1 VSAAAYLRHP
11 TIAGDVVVFVAEDD
25 LWTVGATGGTAH
37 RITANPGS
45 ITRPRLSPDG
55 SMIAYVSRD
64 EGVRDAWIMTVDGS
78 TVRRLTFFGSVNS
91 IAAWTPDGSAV
102 IVVSDHDQP
111 FLGFTHLWSVPVD
124 GGPPERLPVGHA
136 WSLSFLSSGGM
147 VLGRNAFDPARWKR
161 YRGGRAGQIWADRI
175 GSGEFEPLVDL
186 AGNLADPMAVGSRI
200 FFLSDHEG
208 VGNLYSVTPT
218 GRNIRRHTH
227 HDFFYV
233 RYPSSDGR
241 RVVYHAG
248 GDLYLAD
255 PAVDGS
261 ERIDVTIPSA
271 RPQRNRRFIS
281 PGRFVESVQLHPEGH
296 SLVMDVRGS
305 AFTMPLWE
313 GSPIRHTGGSA
324 VRDRL
329 TSWLPDGERILS
341 ITDQEGEERLIVRSV
356 DGSGAPTVLDIELGR
371 VRSLDVAPKA
381 GKGSTRVAT
390 TNHRHELS
398 IVDLDKGTSELI
410 HRSPFMW
417 IGGTAWSPDGRW
429 LAFCSRRT
437 ETTQD
442 LFCYDTRESKLHPI
456 GTGAFVDQRPTFD
469 PEGKFLFYLSSRVF
483 DPVPDSV
490 FHDYGFPS
498 SAIVMIVPL
507 QEGTAVPFRLASKE
521 VRSPGGNGQ
530 AAKPPNDKK
539 GGAAKAED
547 AIGVEIDFQGIADRI
562 ESLPIP
568 AGRHLRVT
576 AAAGRVYI
584 LSYPVRGAL
593 GSPSLGGEPP
603 KGVLSSFDLASD
615 AHETVADGVSAFD
628 VSADG
633 KTLAIWYGTK
643 LRVVAV
649 GWKDDKSGKETVGRD
664 VGFVDMTRIRVE
676 VDPPAEWRQMFTE
689 AWRLQRDYFWSED
702 MTGVDWLAV
711 HDRYLGLVDRVS
723 TRSEFSDLLWE
734 MQGELGTSH
743 AYELGGEYRPE
754 PGYTL
759 GRLGADLEWS
769 RGAWRVR
776 RIPRGDSWDAD
787 ARSPLARSGVDVGVG
802 DRLLS
807 IDGVE
812 LDRNTAPEALLV
824 DRGGRT
830 VTATVARGRRRP
842 RRVVIEPLKSETRLR
857 YRDWVEANR
866 QTVREST
873 GGRCGYIHIPDMGAP
888 GFAEFHRSWRQEV
901 TADGLVIDV
910 RFNRGG
916 NVSQLLLQK
925 LLRDRLG
932 YRVTRWSLPRAFPT
946 DAPAGPMV
954 CLTNEFAGSDGDIF
968 SHTFKMHDLGPLIG
982 TRTWGG
988 VVGIWPQQSLVDGTV
1003 TTQPQFGTWFNDVE
1017 FSVENYGT
1025 DPDIEVVIAP
1035 HDYGAGRDPQ
1045 MDRALIEL
1053 MAIVEQHDREL
1064 PDFSVR
1070 PSTEPPRLI

>member
-1 VSAAAYLRHP
+1 MSPSAYLRHP
-11 TIAGDVVVFVAEDD
+11 TIAGDLVVFVAEDD
-25 LWTVGATGGTAH
+25 LWSVHASGGTAH

-45 ITRPRLSPDG
+45 ISRPRLSPDG
-55 SMIAYVSRD
+55 SKIAYVSRD
-64 EGVRDAWIMTVDGS
+64 EGVKDAWIMNVDGS
-78 TVRRLTFFGSVNS
+78 EVRRLTFFGAVNS
-91 IAAWTPDGSAV
+91 IAAWAPDGESV
-102 IVVSDHDQP
+102 VVVSDHDQP
-111 FLGFTHLWSVPVD
+111 FAGFTHLWTVPID
-124 GGPPERLPVGHA
+124 GGPAAGMPVGHA
-136 WSLSFLSSGGM
+136 WSMTHLPSGGM
-147 VLGRNAFDPARWKR
+147 ALGRNAFDPARWKR
-161 YRGGRAGQIWADRI
+161 YRGGRAGQIWADRD
-175 GSGEFEPLVDL
+175 GSGEFQPLVDL
-186 AGNLADPMAVGSRI
+186 AGNLADPMAVGSRV

-227 HDFFYV
+227 HEDFYV

-241 RVVYHAG
+241 RIVHHAG
-248 GDLYLAD
+248 GDLHLTDPSAD
-255 PAVDGS
+255 VS
-261 ERIDVTIPSA
+261 ERIDVRIPSA

-281 PGRFVESVQLHPEGH
+281 PGRFVESFELHPEGH
-296 SLVMDVRGS
+296 SIVMDVRGS
-305 AFTMPLWE
+305 AYTMPLWE
-313 GSPIRHTGGSA
+313 GSPIRHTAGSA

-329 TSWLPDGERILS
+329 TSWLPDGES
-341 ITDQEGEERLIVRSV
+341 IVSVTDQEGEECLIVRPV
-356 DGSGAPTVLDIELGR
+356 DGSGDSRLLALDLGR
-371 VRSLDVAPKA
+371 VRSLDVAPA
-381 GKGSTRVAT
+381 AEGRATRVAA
-390 TNHRHELS
+390 TNHRHEVS
-398 IVDLDKGTSELI
+398 VIDVEAGTSTVV
-410 HRSPFMW
+410 HRSPFTW
-417 IGGTAWSPDGRW
+417 ISGTAWSPDGRW
-429 LAFCSRRT
+429 LAFCARRT

-442 LFCYDTRESKLHPI
+442 LFCYDTDEGKLHTI
-456 GTGAFVDQRPTFD
+456 GTRAFVDQRPTFD
-469 PEGKFLFYLSSRVF
+469 PDGRFLYFISSRVF

-490 FHDYGFPS
+490 FHDYAFPT
-498 SAIVMIVPL
+498 SAIVMIVAL
-507 QEGTAVPFRLASKE
+507 QENTPVPFRLASKE
-521 VRSPGGNGQ
+521 LRAPGGNG
-530 AAKPPNDKK
+530 A
-539 GGAAKAED
+539 AAKAGDGKKAEGS
-547 AIGVEIDFQGIADRI
+547 AGSGVEIDFEGISERV

-568 AGRHLRVT
+568 AGRHLRVR

-593 GSPSLGGEPP
+593 GTPSIGGERP
-603 KGVLSSFDLASD
+603 KGSLSSFDLATD
-615 AHETVADGVSAFD
+615 THETVAEGVTAFD

-633 KTLAIWYGTK
+633 KTLAIWNGSK
-643 LRVVAV
+643 LRVVAA
-649 GWKDDKSGKETVGRD
+649 GWKDDKSAKDSPGRD
-664 VGFVDMTRIRVE
+664 TGFLDMSRIRVE
-676 VDPPAEWRQMFTE
+676 VDPGAEWKQMFTE

-702 MTGVDWLAV
+702 MTGVDWVAV
-711 HDRYLGLVDRVS
+711 HDRYLDLVERIS

-759 GRLGADLEWS
+759 GRLGADIEWS
-769 RGAWRVR
+769 RGAWRVAR
-776 RIPRGDSWDAD
+776 VPHGDSWDPV
-787 ARSPLARSGVDVGVG
+787 ARSPLARSGVDVVVG
-802 DRLLS
+802 DRILAV
-807 IDGVE
+807 DGE
-812 LDRNTAPEALLV
+812 ALDRETPPEALLV

-830 VTATVARGRRRP
+830 VTLSVGRGRRRP
-842 RRVVIEPLKSETRLR
+842 RNVIVEPLKSETALR
-857 YRDWVEANR
+857 YRDWVESNR
-866 QTVREST
+866 SRVREET
-873 GGRCGYIHIPDMGAP
+873 DGRCGYIHIPDMGAP

-1003 TTQPQFGTWFNDVE
+1003 TTQPEFGTWFNDVE

-1045 MDRALIEL
+1045 MERALDEL
-1053 MAIVEQHDREL
+1053 MRLVVEHDRVL

-1070 PSTEPPRLI
+1070 PSTEPPRLG